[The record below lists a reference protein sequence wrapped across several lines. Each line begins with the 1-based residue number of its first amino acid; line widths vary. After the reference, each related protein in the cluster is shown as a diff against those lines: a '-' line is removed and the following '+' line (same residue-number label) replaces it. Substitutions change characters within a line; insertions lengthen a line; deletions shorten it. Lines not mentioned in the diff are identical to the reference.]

1 VGESA
6 GKRSVGRPRSRLED
20 NIKFYPQER
29 GLEDIDWIYVP
40 SIVKKIAG
48 ICEQRNETQIPQ
60 NARNFSIS

>member
-1 VGESA
+1 MGESA

-48 ICEQRNETQIPQ
+48 ICEQRNENPDSTK
-60 NARNFSIS
+60 RKEFFD